1 MKFFNALIPCISII
15 SFFVQV
21 VVSEDAADLKAQ
33 ITLLTCDPCDSCI
46 TLDEYHLYTT
56 DGANSRD
63 TMSMINP
70 GSLVLEV
77 LSPEAIKTETL
88 HFKLSMKATI
98 FDTVLDLPPMD
109 MTVEN
114 VCDEE
119 YLKPTD
125 NQVCG
130 EAGKYSIGID
140 LAQIY
145 NSLNISPSMIPVG
158 LEIKSETAML
168 DKDGT
173 QLANC
178 VMDATIF

>member
-1 MKFFNALIPCISII
+1 MG
-15 SFFVQV
+15 
-21 VVSEDAADLKAQ
+21 
-33 ITLLTCDPCDSCI
+33 CDSCI

-56 DGANSRD
+56 DGVKGGD

-88 HFKLSMKATI
+88 HFKVSMKATI
-98 FDTVLDLPPMD
+98 FDTVLDLPPVD
-109 MTVEN
+109 ITVED
-114 VCDEE
+114 VCKEK
-119 YLKPTD
+119 YL
-125 NQVCG
+125 
-130 EAGKYSIGID
+130 IGID

-145 NSLNISPSMIPVG
+145 NSQDISPSMIPVG